1 MSMAAARL
9 RSAGAGLDG
18 PPARQVPVR
27 SWDHLLRLSDDTGL
41 FEHACGAIPRRQHGY
56 CVDDVARG
64 LVVLS
69 REAELSPRLV
79 ALASTYLAFVAHAQD
94 ATGQCRNRLGFDR
107 QWRDT
112 PGVAD
117 CWGRAVW
124 GLGSL
129 AGRGGLPWLGAEALQ
144 RFELSASRRS
154 PWRRATAFAALGAL
168 AVLEAHPD
176 HGGARALLA
185 DALPALGGRGEDPS
199 WPWPERRLTYANA
212 SIAEALF
219 GAGEALGDER
229 AVADGLGLLAWL
241 FDVQTTAGHL
251 SPVAVGGWSGGE
263 PRPAFDQQPIE
274 VAALADAAARA
285 FALTAEPH
293 WSDCVARCARWFAGD
308 NDCGVAMYDTDTGGG
323 FDGLEW
329 GGRNANQGA
338 ESTLAALATL
348 QHAARLQEA
357 ASLEETASSL
367 EETASLGGVN
377 C

>member
-18 PPARQVPVR
+18 PPARHLPVG
-27 SWDHLLRLSDDTGL
+27 SFDHLLRLSDDTGL
-41 FEHACGAIPRRQHGY
+41 FEHACGAIPRREHGY

-64 LVVLS
+64 LVLLS
-69 REAELSPRLV
+69 REAELSPPLV
-79 ALASTYLAFVAHAQD
+79 ALTSTYLAFVAHAQD

-107 QWRDT
+107 QWRDIA
-112 PGVAD
+112 GVAD

-129 AGRGGLPWLGAEALQ
+129 AATGGLPWLEAEALQ

-168 AVLEAHPD
+168 AVLSAHPD

-185 DALPALGGRGEDPS
+185 DALPALGGHSGDPS
-199 WPWPERRLTYANA
+199 WPWPEPRLTYANA
-212 SIAEALF
+212 SVAEALF
-219 GAGEALGDER
+219 GAGDALGDER
-229 AVADGLGLLAWL
+229 AVAEGLGLLAWL
-241 FDVQTTAGHL
+241 FDVQTTAGRL
-251 SPVAVGGWSGGE
+251 SPVAVGGWSRGE

-285 FALTAEPH
+285 FALTAERH
-293 WSDCVARCARWFAGD
+293 WLGCVERCARWFAGD
-308 NDCGVAMYDTDTGGG
+308 NDSGVAMYDTVTGGG
-323 FDGLEW
+323 FDGLEP
-329 GGRNANQGA
+329 GSRNANQGA

-348 QHAARLQEA
+348 QHGARLEQA
-357 ASLEETASSL
+357 AKLEGAG
-367 EETASLGGVN
+367 SLGGVR

>member
-1 MSMAAARL
+1 MSTAASLL
-9 RSAGAGLDG
+9 RSADARCDG
-18 PPARQVPVR
+18 PPAPGVQTR
-27 SWDHLLRLSDDTGL
+27 SFDHLLRLSDDTGL
-41 FEHACGAIPRRQHGY
+41 LEHACGAIPRREHGY

-69 REAELSPRLV
+69 REAQLSPRLV
-79 ALASTYLAFVAHAQD
+79 ALTGTYLAFVAHAQD

-107 QWRDT
+107 QWRDR

-129 AGRGGLPWLGAEALQ
+129 AGSGGPPWLGAEALQ
-144 RFELSASRRS
+144 RFELSAACRS

-176 HGGARALLA
+176 HNGARSLLA
-185 DALPALGGRGEDPS
+185 DALPALRGRSDDRD
-199 WPWPERRLTYANA
+199 WPWPEPRLTYANA

-219 GAGEALGDER
+219 GAGDALGDEQT
-229 AVADGLGLLAWL
+229 VVEGLSLLAWL
-241 FDVQTTAGHL
+241 FDVQTSAGHL
-251 SPVAVGGWSGGE
+251 SPVAVGGWSRDE

-274 VAALADAAARA
+274 VAALADAAAWA

-293 WSDCVARCARWFAGD
+293 WSACVARCAGWFAGD
-308 NDCGVAMYDTDTGGG
+308 NDSGMVMYDTATGGG
-323 FDGLEW
+323 FDGLEQ

-338 ESTLAALATL
+338 ESTLAALATW
-348 QHAARLQEA
+348 QQADR
-357 ASLEETASSL
+357 
-367 EETASLGGVN
+367 LGGVPW
-377 C
+377 

>member
-9 RSAGAGLDG
+9 RSADAGCDALTAAG
-18 PPARQVPVR
+18 VPVA
-27 SWDHLLRLSDDTGL
+27 SFDHLLRLSDDTGL
-41 FEHACGAIPRRQHGY
+41 FEHACGAIPRREHGY

-69 REAELSPRLV
+69 RQAQLSPRLV
-79 ALASTYLAFVAHAQD
+79 ALAGTYLAFVAHAQD

-107 QWRDT
+107 QWRDMA
-112 PGVAD
+112 GVAD

-129 AGRGGLPWLGAEALQ
+129 AGRGGLPWLELEALQ
-144 RFELSASRRS
+144 RFELSATRRS

-176 HGGARALLA
+176 HDGARALLA
-185 DALPALGGRGEDPS
+185 DALPALGGRGDDPS
-199 WPWPERRLTYANA
+199 WPWPEPRLTYANA

-219 GAGEALGDER
+219 GAGDALGDEG
-229 AVADGLGLLAWL
+229 AVVEGLGLLAWL
-241 FDVQTTAGHL
+241 FEVQTTAGHL
-251 SPVAVGGWSGGE
+251 SPVAVGGWSWGE

-285 FALTAEPH
+285 FAITAEDH
-293 WSDCVARCARWFAGD
+293 WSACVERCARWFAGD
-308 NDCGVAMYDTDTGGG
+308 NDSGVPMYNTATGGG
-323 FDGLEW
+323 FDGLER

-348 QHAARLQEA
+348 QHAHGP
-357 ASLEETASSL
+357 
-367 EETASLGGVN
+367 GGVS